1 MIKTINYENIL
12 NCLQQI
18 DFKGKLSNEEETL
31 LFKMIIK
38 DGIEQ
43 FKKDTGK
50 KEECAYCKKKDKIHV
65 DINSCLYEAS
75 GKIKFEWLCDE
86 CEKELNKR

>member
-18 DFKGKLSNEEETL
+18 DFKEKLNSEEEIL
-31 LFKMIIK
+31 LFKTIIEK
-38 DGIEQ
+38 GIKQ
-43 FKKDTGK
+43 FKKDTSKK
-50 KEECAYCKKKDKIHV
+50 KECIYCKKKDKIHV
-65 DINSCLYEAS
+65 DINSYLYETS

-86 CEKELNKR
+86 CEKELNK